1 MELIFPE
8 GNKAESI
15 KLTLGLAVTPRTRAL
30 FDGSVRPEGIELR
43 CESQFGDGLD
53 NTGARHRA
61 ILGGAIDG
69 GECSTSSLILARMRG
84 SPLRGLPIFPA
95 RQFRHRCI
103 YCPASSTLS
112 HPSELKGKNVVAH
125 RYNATTAVWLR
136 GLLQNEYGVSP
147 EEMKWYVAEPDVGE
161 EAANPPPKSVTV
173 NFIPPPRTR
182 EHALKLVENGTLD
195 AALEPYNSLAKNPKL
210 RRLLKDHRR
219 EEADYFG
226 RTQVIP
232 VIHTLVLQE
241 ELIAK
246 QPWILESLLA
256 AFRKARALDQ
266 KYMTEEERNE
276 ARWLSEAIGYDPY
289 VYSFDDST
297 RKSLDALI
305 RCQIQQ
311 GLLNRQPALEE
322 LFFRE
327 TLSA

>member
-1 MELIFPE
+1 M
-8 GNKAESI
+8 AESI

-30 FDGSVRPEGIELR
+30 FDGTVRPEGIQLR
-43 CESQFGDGLD
+43 CESQFGNGLD

-84 SPLRGLPIFPA
+84 APVRGLPVFPA
-95 RQFRHRCI
+95 PQFRHRCI
-103 YCPASSTLS
+103 YCSVTSILS
-112 HPSELKGKNVVAH
+112 HPSELKGKRVVAH

-136 GLLQNEYGVSP
+136 ALLENEYGVAP
-147 EEMKWYVAEPDVGE
+147 ERMEWYVAEPDVGE
-161 EAANPPPKSVTV
+161 EAGSPPPSSVTV
-173 NFIPPPRTR
+173 NFIPPPRSR
-182 EHALKLVENGTLD
+182 EHALELVESGAIE
-195 AALEPYNSLAKNPKL
+195 AALEPYGSLAKNPKL

-219 EEADYFG
+219 EEADYFR

-241 ELIAK
+241 ELVAK
-246 QPWILESLLA
+246 QSWILDSLLT
-256 AFRKARALDQ
+256 AFRKARALEE

-289 VYSFDDST
+289 AYSFDAST

-305 RCQIQQ
+305 RCQMQQ
-311 GLLNRQPALEE
+311 GLLSRQPALEE

>member
-1 MELIFPE
+1 M
-8 GNKAESI
+8 AESI

-30 FDGSVRPEGIELR
+30 FDGTVRPEGIQLR
-43 CESQFGDGLD
+43 CESQFGEGLD

-84 SPLRGLPIFPA
+84 ASLRGLPVFPA

-103 YCPASSTLS
+103 YCPVTSTLS
-112 HPSELKGKNVVAH
+112 HPSELKGKRVVAH

-136 GLLQNEYGVSP
+136 ALLQNEYGVSP
-147 EEMKWYVAEPDVGE
+147 EQMEWYVAEPDVGE
-161 EAANPPPKSVTV
+161 EAASPPPKSVTV
-173 NFIPPPRTR
+173 NFIPLPRTR
-182 EHALKLVENGTLD
+182 EHALELVENGSLD
-195 AALEPYNSLAKNPKL
+195 AALEPYGSLAKNPNL

-219 EEADYFG
+219 EEADYFR

-241 ELIAK
+241 ALVAK
-246 QPWILESLLA
+246 EPWILDSLLS
-256 AFRKARALDQ
+256 AFHKARALEE

-289 VYSFDDST
+289 AYTFDAST
-297 RKSLDALI
+297 RKSLDALM
-305 RCQIQQ
+305 RCQMQQ
-311 GLLNRQPALEE
+311 GLLSRQPALEE

>member
-1 MELIFPE
+1 MKKPMN
-8 GNKAESI
+8 GAASVQ
-15 KLTLGLAVTPRTRAL
+15 LTLGLAVTPRTRAL
-30 FDGSVRPEGIELR
+30 FNGSVRPEGIQLR
-43 CESQFGDGLD
+43 CESQFGEGLD

-84 SPLRGLPIFPA
+84 VPLRGLPIFPA

-103 YCPASSTLS
+103 FCPVTSTLS
-112 HPSELKGKNVVAH
+112 HPSELKGKRVVAH

-136 GLLQNEYGVSP
+136 ALLQNEYGVSP
-147 EEMKWYVAEPDVGE
+147 EDMEWYVAEPDIGE

-173 NFIPPPRTR
+173 NFIAPPRTR
-182 EHALKLVENGTLD
+182 EHALELVEHGAID
-195 AALEPYNSLAKNPKL
+195 AALEPYGSLAKNPKL
-210 RRLLKDHRR
+210 RRVLKDHRR
-219 EEADYFG
+219 EEADYFR

-241 ELIAK
+241 ELVAK
-246 QPWILESLLA
+246 QAWILESLLA
-256 AFRKARALDQ
+256 AFRKARALDR
-266 KYMTEEERNE
+266 KYMNEEERNE

-289 VYSFDDST
+289 AYRFDGST
-297 RKSLDALI
+297 RKSLDELI
-305 RCQIQQ
+305 QCQMQQ
-311 GLLNRQPALEE
+311 GLLSHQPALEE

>member
-1 MELIFPE
+1 V
-8 GNKAESI
+8 ADSI

-112 HPSELKGKNVVAH
+112 HPSELKGKSVVAH

-182 EHALKLVENGTLD
+182 EHALELVENGTLD

>member
-1 MELIFPE
+1 M
-8 GNKAESI
+8 GESI

-30 FDGSVRPEGIELR
+30 FDGSVRPEGIQLR

-84 SPLRGLPIFPA
+84 ASLRGLPVFPA

-103 YCPASSTLS
+103 FCPVTSTLS
-112 HPSELKGKNVVAH
+112 DPSELKGKRVIAH

-136 GLLQNEYGVSP
+136 GLLQDEYGLSP
-147 EEMKWYVAEPDVGE
+147 EQMQWYVAEPDVGE
-161 EAANPPPKSVTV
+161 EAGNPPPKSVTV
-173 NFIPPPRTR
+173 NFIASPRTR
-182 EHALKLVENGTLD
+182 EHAIELVENGAID
-195 AALEPYNSLAKNPKL
+195 AALEPYGSLAKNPKL

-219 EEADYFG
+219 EEADYFR

-241 ELIAK
+241 ELAAK
-246 QPWILESLLA
+246 QPWILESLLS
-256 AFRKARALDQ
+256 AFRKARALED
-266 KYMTEEERNE
+266 KYMSEEEKGD

-289 VYSFDDST
+289 AYSFDVST
-297 RKSLDALI
+297 RKSLHALI
-305 RCQIQQ
+305 RCQMQQ
-311 GLLNRQPALEE
+311 GLLDREPALED

-327 TLSA
+327 TMSA

>member
-1 MELIFPE
+1 M
-8 GNKAESI
+8 AESI
-15 KLTLGLAVTPRTRAL
+15 NLTLGLAVTPRTRAL
-30 FDGSVRPEGIELR
+30 FDGTVRPEGIQLS
-43 CESQFGDGLD
+43 CKSQFGDGLD

-84 SPLRGLPIFPA
+84 APLRGLPVFPA

-103 YCPASSTLS
+103 YCPVTSTLS
-112 HPSELKGKNVVAH
+112 HPSELKGKRVVAH

-136 GLLQNEYGVSP
+136 GLLENEYGVTP
-147 EEMKWYVAEPDVGE
+147 EQMEWYVAEPDVGE
-161 EAANPPPKSVTV
+161 EADSPPPSSVTV

-182 EHALKLVENGTLD
+182 EHALELVENGAID
-195 AALEPYNSLAKNPKL
+195 AALEPYGSLAKNPKL

-219 EEADYFG
+219 EEADYFR

-241 ELIAK
+241 EPVAK
-246 QPWILESLLA
+246 QPWILDSLLS
-256 AFRKARALDQ
+256 AFRKARALEE
-266 KYMTEEERNE
+266 KYLTEEERNE
-276 ARWLSEAIGYDPY
+276 ARWLSEIIGYDPY
-289 VYSFDDST
+289 AYSFDDST

-305 RCQIQQ
+305 RCQMQQ
-311 GLLNRQPALEE
+311 ELLSREPVLEE
-322 LFFRE
+322 LFFRG

>member
-1 MELIFPE
+1 M
-8 GNKAESI
+8 AESI